1 MLRLITCQNATRLL
15 DQQPDRA
22 LSWGPRASLW
32 VHLRYC
38 PYCQR
43 YAKQT
48 VLMAEWARAAA
59 ARRAS
64 SGGALSD
71 AAKERMR
78 ARLAEAG
85 A

>member
-1 MLRLITCQNATRLL
+1 MLRLINCQNATRLL

-22 LSWGPRASLW
+22 LPWGTRASLW
-32 VHLRYC
+32 LHLRYC
-38 PYCQR
+38 PYCNR

-48 VLMAEWARAAA
+48 VLIAEWARVAAA
-59 ARRAS
+59 SRAS
-64 SGGALSD
+64 SGPTLPE

>member
-1 MLRLITCQNATRLL
+1 MLRLINCRNATVLL
-15 DQQPDRA
+15 DQRPDRA
-22 LSWGPRASLW
+22 LPWGPRASLW
-32 VHLRYC
+32 LHLRYC
-38 PYCQR
+38 PYCNR

-59 ARRAS
+59 ASRAS
-64 SGGALSD
+64 SGGALSE

-78 ARLAEAG
+78 ARLAPTG

>member
-22 LSWGPRASLW
+22 LPWGPRASLW

-38 PYCQR
+38 PYCKR

-48 VLMAEWARAAA
+48 VLMAEWAKAAA
-59 ARRAS
+59 TAREQA
-64 SGGALSD
+64 GPALSA

-78 ARLAEAG
+78 KRLAAG